1 MRALTLPAKP
11 WAEDLCLR
19 LLGVALAALA
29 LQEALS
35 GHLGVSAGALYGRR
49 PAFLPLLPPM
59 AMGAVWLGQIAAGA
73 LITLDLKRRPALW
86 AAAALCGLGL
96 TQAYFN
102 QAMFLFLTVLAL
114 ALDSVPAARA
124 QLLLLYAASA
134 AFKLRDGFW
143 TGDSLSALLEQ
154 VRDRGMSPVIALP
167 ASAARPLSIAAL
179 LLEIA
184 LPLALLRYP
193 PEAVAAAI
201 VLHAAFALG
210 LPGLWPFTLTCA
222 AAALLFLTP
231 RPEGAPGGRGTSNP
245 RRP

>member
-1 MRALTLPAKP
+1 MRALTRPVKP
-11 WAEDLCLR
+11 WALECAYVT
-19 LLGVALAALA
+19 LGLALAALA
-29 LQEALS
+29 LQEALA

-49 PAFLPLLPPM
+49 PAVLPLLPPL
-59 AMGAVWLGQIAAGA
+59 AMGILWLGQIAAGGLIA
-73 LITLDLKRRPALW
+73 LGVKRRPALW
-86 AAAALCGLGL
+86 AAAAFAGLGL

-124 QLLLLYAASA
+124 QLLILYAASA

-143 TGDSLSALLEQ
+143 TGDSLRVLLEQ
-154 VRDRGMSPVIALP
+154 VRDRGLSPLVELP
-167 ASAARPLSIAAL
+167 ASAARPLSVAAL

-184 LPLALLRYP
+184 LPFALLRCP

-210 LPGLWPFTLTCA
+210 LPGIWPFTLTCA

-245 RRP
+245 PRP